1 MPPRRRGASGY
12 RDVRVRSSGTYSTE
26 IRSGGGMRL
35 RLGTFDAAQDG
46 ARPYDATEWRLRR
59 SRQDMNFPV
68 VATRER
74 AQELASFPRLITDED
89 RRKNQ
94 RRERRL
100 NLAEMDEEAMA
111 LWSHR
116 FPQNIINEE
125 QFFAERRAER
135 VKRREERA
143 AYREDKR
150 TRKAVA
156 KYNIALGDAS
166 SWGSSDERFLD
177 AYAQT
182 SEEDITEAESE
193 SENDE

>member
-1 MPPRRRGASGY
+1 MAP
-12 RDVRVRSSGTYSTE
+12 
-26 IRSGGGMRL
+26 
-35 RLGTFDAAQDG
+35 
-46 ARPYDATEWRLRR
+46 
-59 SRQDMNFPV
+59 
-68 VATRER
+68 
-74 AQELASFPRLITDED
+74 FPRLITDED
-89 RRKNQ
+89 RRKNW

-100 NLAEMDEEAMA
+100 SLAEMDEEAMA
-111 LWSHR
+111 LWRQR
-116 FPQNIINEE
+116 FPQDIMNEE

-135 VKRREERA
+135 EERRKERA
-143 AYREDKR
+143 AYREDKQ

-166 SWGSSDERFLD
+166 SWDSRDERFLN